1 MADEHETHDQ
11 FMKRMMREDSAKRGL
26 SEIELLKKDMEQ
38 LTEAYYSA
46 MKRIKQLNDDIG
58 RLRAY
63 LNATHEMRKVITPET
78 AEEKLRHYINVTADL
93 RKDLEEDV
101 VDVNDKYDGEAPST
115 LASFYKN

>member
-1 MADEHETHDQ
+1 MSDEHETHDQ
-11 FMKRMMREDSAKRGL
+11 FMKRMMREDSEKRGL

-46 MKRIKQLNDDIG
+46 IKRIKELNNDIG

-63 LNATHEMRKVITPET
+63 LTATHEMRKVITPET

>member
-1 MADEHETHDQ
+1 MSDEYETHDA
-11 FMKRMMREDSAKRGL
+11 FMKRMMKEDSVKKGL
-26 SEIELLKKDMEQ
+26 SEIELLKKDMAQ

-46 MKRIKQLNDDIG
+46 IKRIKELNNDIG

-78 AEEKLRHYINVTADL
+78 SEEKLRHYINITADL
-93 RKDLEEDV
+93 RKNISEPKVEE
-101 VDVNDKYDGEAPST
+101 KYDGEAPST

>member
-1 MADEHETHDQ
+1 MSDEHETHDA

>member
-1 MADEHETHDQ
+1 MSDEYETHDA
-11 FMKRMMREDSAKRGL
+11 FMKRMMKEDSVKKGL
-26 SEIELLKKDMEQ
+26 SEIEVLKKDMAQ

-46 MKRIKQLNDDIG
+46 IKRIKELNNDIG

-78 AEEKLRHYINVTADL
+78 SEEKLRHYINITADL
-93 RKDLEEDV
+93 RKNISEPKVEE
-101 VDVNDKYDGEAPST
+101 KYDGEAPST